1 MARYISLC
9 SPVFRWVTA
18 DECCSVNT
26 DSETAWC
33 QSGWWHLQHATIS
46 KKKKK
51 RIWEMCAFS
60 VLRPTCTCP
69 LRPGNHT
76 TCETQH
82 WGSQWR
88 TTIPSSVGNS
98 SAVHMTEMFQSLTV
112 TWTLKIAIQSF
123 HMTFKFT
130 KQYGCKW
137 FSGSDIACV
146 WDSCGCFL
154 YFNFKKSLEPHCG
167 LDLMDSDPKFLRAT
181 QVLCWLMY
189 HPTNLG
195 CKKLNSS

>member
-1 MARYISLC
+1 MDHCWRMLFCQYRLWDSMVSEWLMASSTC
-9 SPVFRWVTA
+9 NHSK
-18 DECCSVNT
+18 
-26 DSETAWC
+26 
-33 QSGWWHLQHATIS
+33 

-51 RIWEMCAFS
+51 RIWEMCAFFI
-60 VLRPTCTCP
+60 LRPTCTCP

-98 SAVHMTEMFQSLTV
+98 SAVHMTELFQSLTV

-137 FSGSDIACV
+137 FVVQTLPEYGTV
-146 WDSCGCFL
+146 VGVLFL
-154 YFNFKKSLEPHCG
+154 
-167 LDLMDSDPKFLRAT
+167 FL
-181 QVLCWLMY
+181 
-189 HPTNLG
+189 
-195 CKKLNSS
+195 